1 MIRIRCAYGLFGI
14 LVWGVALSM
23 LLMGCGPKPRPE
35 PEVRVVQAKVET
47 PVPCPAL
54 QALGPEPIYPD
65 NDAAIAAASTLP
77 DPHTAADKVQAAA
90 RVAKLYA
97 QGRIL
102 RIQRLTEYTAVK
114 AACVF

>member
-1 MIRIRCAYGLFGI
+1 MIRIRCFQGFLAALA
-14 LVWGVALSM
+14 WATALSM
-23 LLMGCGPKPRPE
+23 FLVGCGPKPRPE
-35 PEVRVVQAKVET
+35 PEVRVVQVKVET